1 MKEVIG
7 CRPCPV
13 AYVQPRKLYVIA
25 AEIRCSWGSKISP
38 YAMPYLTAMLGLT
51 SIKDDYYADTAE
63 TIVSYFLANAT
74 GWRGEDARRIKAELR
89 GMLNAN

>member
-13 AYVQPRKLYVIA
+13 AYVQPRKLYRIA
-25 AEIRCSWGSKISP
+25 AEIRVKWGAKISP
-38 YAMPYLTAMLGLT
+38 YAMPYLLAMLHLEDIN
-51 SIKDDYYADTAE
+51 SKYYEDSASS
-63 TIVSYFLANAT
+63 IVSYFLANAT

>member
-25 AEIRCSWGSKISP
+25 AEIRCSWGAKISP
-38 YAMPYLTAMLGLT
+38 YAMPYLLAMLQIR
-51 SIKDDYYADTAE
+51 SVSDNYYADQASS
-63 TIVSYFLANAT
+63 IINYFLANAT